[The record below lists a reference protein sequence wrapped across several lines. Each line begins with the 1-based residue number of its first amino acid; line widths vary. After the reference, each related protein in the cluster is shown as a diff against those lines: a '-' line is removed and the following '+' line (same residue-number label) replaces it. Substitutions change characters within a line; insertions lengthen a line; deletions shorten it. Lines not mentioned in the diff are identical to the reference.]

1 MNTEIKIG
9 IALAICTLVIGAVS
23 LYTIIWAIK
32 NKYFVKLK
40 LQWDK
45 NNFLPILSAGI
56 VISTCI
62 LLSGI
67 IPSISNIFKLYF
79 RPDNIVGEMDVL
91 KFLSLCLIACS
102 ILLLLTNFIART
114 LCNAL
119 LGEMAMML
127 KEDDQNKLK
136 YYSIVFSSIFIGFS
150 FLLKDVVFQF
160 AEFLVPYTR
169 FI

>member
-45 NNFLPILSAGI
+45 NIFLPILSAGI

-119 LGEMAMML
+119 LGEMPMML

-136 YYSIVFSSIFIGFS
+136 YYSIVFSAIFIGLS
-150 FLLKDVVFQF
+150 FLLKDVAFQF